1 MGQRRDGE
9 TMKLENARFLKEMME
24 KRQFCVAGK
33 NAPIFDS
40 ADWFTL
46 NAVDSGYPAI
56 QHKSLTATRN
66 IDSLE
71 VYAQINPTLK
81 ALVRSYT
88 PL

>member
-33 NAPIFDS
+33 NALIFDS

-56 QHKSLTATRN
+56 
-66 IDSLE
+66 
-71 VYAQINPTLK
+71 
-81 ALVRSYT
+81 
-88 PL
+88 